1 MTNAEV
7 IRGNLCKIVAAAN
20 DEELA
25 HCVLAMARSSELNP
39 GGDMYE
45 LWCDDKGGCQHKCA
59 SELPCSEEDHIAC
72 IVRWLQK
79 EHVQE
84 DAG

>member
-7 IRGNLCKIVAAAN
+7 IRSNLRKIVAAA
-20 DEELA
+20 DMEALA
-25 HCVLAMARSSELNP
+25 HFVLSLAKTGADYD
-39 GGDMYE
+39 GDMFE
-45 LWCDDKGGCQHKCA
+45 LWCDDKGGCQHKCE
-59 SELPCSEEDHIAC
+59 SELPCCEEDHIAC